1 MFIYILKCADG
12 SLYTGWTADLIR
24 RVQTHEAGKASKYT
38 RSRLPVRLI
47 GWIGVSD
54 RSHAKSIEARFKR
67 LSRAAKL
74 EALAAGQAF
83 GLTLHKAS

>member
-12 SLYTGWTADLIR
+12 SLYTGWTADLVR

-54 RSHAKSIEARFKR
+54 RSHAKSIEAQFKR
-67 LSRAAKL
+67 LTRAEKL
-74 EALAAGQAF
+74 RALEAGQAF
-83 GLTLHKAS
+83 GLTLHKA